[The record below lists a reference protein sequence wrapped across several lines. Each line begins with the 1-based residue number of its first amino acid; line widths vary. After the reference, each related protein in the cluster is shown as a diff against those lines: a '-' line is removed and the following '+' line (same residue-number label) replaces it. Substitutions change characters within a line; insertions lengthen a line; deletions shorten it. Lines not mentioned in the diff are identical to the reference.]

1 MIWKELLNSQR
12 YGATKSINFDPA
24 RSPFEMDY
32 DRIIF
37 SYPFRRLQDK
47 TQVFPLPDH
56 DFVHNRLTHS
66 LEVSSVGR
74 SLGKMVGEKILER
87 EKDLALTAAD
97 FGSIVAAACLAH
109 DIGNPP
115 FGHSGEKAISEFFL
129 NHVEGR
135 IFQSKVAKTEWA
147 DLVSFEG
154 NAQGLRLL
162 CHAQNKGLRLT
173 HATLAAFTKYPCQS
187 SFEGKSKAKK
197 SQKKFGFYQTE
208 ASIFREIAAATN
220 LREEIENI
228 AWVRHPLVYLVE
240 AADDTCYHI
249 IDLEDGCRLGWVR
262 YEVARDLLAEIIGDA
277 YKPEK
282 LSDLETV
289 EEKMAT
295 LRALAINIL
304 VGQLTKAF
312 LDNEKEILDG
322 TLNADLFSLVP
333 CSATLKQISQLSV
346 AQIYQSRQ
354 VIEKEAAGFQVISG
368 LMEAFCSAAYKVHF
382 DDNPGYRDQLVYKLM
397 PSDIL
402 LGIHKSETTY
412 QLLRTVLDF
421 ISGLTDGHALSLY
434 RNLTGISLP
443 GIRS

>member
-1 MIWKELLNSQR
+1 MTWKELLNSQR
-12 YGATKSINFDPA
+12 FGATKTVSFDPT

-74 SLGKMVGEKILER
+74 SLGKMVGERILER
-87 EKDLALTAAD
+87 EKDLELTASD

-129 NHVEGR
+129 NHTEGR
-135 IFQSKVAKTEWA
+135 IFESKVSKEEWA
-147 DLVSFEG
+147 DLVNFEG

-162 CHAQNKGLRLT
+162 CHPQNKGLRLT
-173 HATLAAFTKYPCQS
+173 YATLAAFTKYPCQS
-187 SFEGKSKAKK
+187 AFEGKSKKKK
-197 SQKKFGFYQTE
+197 SQKKFGFYQSE
-208 ASIFREIAAATN
+208 AGIFLEVAKATS
-220 LREEIENI
+220 LKEDIKVI
-228 AWVRHPLVYLVE
+228 AWARHPLVYLVE

-249 IDLEDGCRLGWVR
+249 IDLEDGCRLGWVN
-262 YEVARDLLAEIIGDA
+262 YEVARDLLAEIIGQA
-277 YKPEK
+277 YKPQK
-282 LSDLETV
+282 LDELETV

-295 LRALAINIL
+295 LRALAINTL
-304 VGQLTKAF
+304 VGQLTQAF
-312 LDNEKEILDG
+312 LDHEEEILDG

-333 CSATLKQISQLSV
+333 SSSALKKISELSV
-346 AQIYQSRQ
+346 SQIYQSRQ

-368 LMEAFCSAAYKVHF
+368 LMEAFCNAAYKVHF
-382 DDNPGYRDQLVYKLM
+382 DDKPGYRDKLVFKLL
-397 PSDIL
+397 PPDIL
-402 LGIHKSETTY
+402 IGIQKSTTPY

-421 ISGLTDGHALSLY
+421 VSGLTDGHALSLY